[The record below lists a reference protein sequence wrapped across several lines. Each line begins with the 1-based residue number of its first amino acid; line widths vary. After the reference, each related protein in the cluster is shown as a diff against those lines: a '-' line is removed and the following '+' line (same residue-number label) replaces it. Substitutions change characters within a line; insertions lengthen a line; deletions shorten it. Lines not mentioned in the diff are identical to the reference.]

1 MSEWI
6 KQKKFGAFRWRRT
19 LIFIRLFIRHIAWVG
34 IRLDFC
40 CQFGGFTN
48 ICSGIGKLCYIDFL
62 FFLGCFL
69 FHYLVQEDSLF
80 SFPFDWIVLRCKTD
94 LCYTIFYT
102 IHSKQIFHNWIYNIC
117 DYMLKYLNKSQDD
130 ILGYIYSRCQNFPAQ
145 LLNNSKHRYTQK
157 SLLTCDALRWT

>member
-102 IHSKQIFHNWIYNIC
+102 IHSKQIFHNWIYNMWLHAKIF
-117 DYMLKYLNKSQDD
+117 KQKP
-130 ILGYIYSRCQNFPAQ
+130 GWHFRVYIQQMPKFPCTT
-145 LLNNSKHRYTQK
+145 LEHL
-157 SLLTCDALRWT
+157 